1 MYEEMCTLSEVE
13 SFETFKFDPNDESL
27 WTKVTFNKQTQQ
39 YVVERLDELHTVV
52 ACVPKKMLVYVQNI
66 EIDEV

>member
-1 MYEEMCTLSEVE
+1 MYEEMCTLSELE

-27 WTKVTFNKQTQQ
+27 WTKVTFNKSTQL
-39 YVVERLDELHTVV
+39 YFVERLDKLHTVV
-52 ACVPKKMLVYVQNI
+52 ACVPKKMLVYVKSV